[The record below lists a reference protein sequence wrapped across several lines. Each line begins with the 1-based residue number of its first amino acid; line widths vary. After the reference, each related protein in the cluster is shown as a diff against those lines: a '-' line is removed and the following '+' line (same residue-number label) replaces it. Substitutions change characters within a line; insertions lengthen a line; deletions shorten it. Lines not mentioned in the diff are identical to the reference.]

1 MNPRETA
8 VLAAVQRHYA
18 RYGVP
23 PTIRYIMRRT
33 NIPSSDTVFYYYKKL
48 VQAKEIVLAGSPGSQ
63 RKPVPISIF
72 NLITQKETLPNVTTR
87 LEPTE

>member
-8 VLAAVQRHYA
+8 VLQAVQRHYA

-33 NIPSSDTVFYYYKKL
+33 NIPSSDTVFYYYQKL
-48 VQAKEIVLAGSPGSQ
+48 AAAKLIVLAGSPGSQ

-72 NLITQKETLPNVTTR
+72 NLITQKETLPN
-87 LEPTE
+87 ESQN